1 MKHRP
6 WLAMWLAIT
15 PGVVLTVPAV
25 SLVAHEGEQHGSPA
39 ATVGGLGPVAL
50 TEDAKRS
57 LGVKV
62 EEVGLQ
68 TIETLVRC
76 FGVVEALPGKVH
88 WITTRFAGRMLQV
101 FVNAGEAVHEGDR
114 LALAESRQIGNPPPQ
129 VDIVSTLTGTITER
143 NVVVGQPFEPSSILF
158 RIMELSTILVQCH
171 VYETDI
177 GGIALGQ
184 RVYIYPEAFGG
195 QQRFEGTVRT
205 IGGQLDERTRTLP
218 VWVAIP
224 NEDLALRPG
233 MRTRVEIVVGESRD
247 VVAAPLVSLLGE
259 AGNFFVFLDRGRDFM
274 GQPIGLGRRDDRY
287 VEVTQGLVPGDRVV
301 TQGGYQIQFAPAAA
315 PAGPSKGSASPPK
328 KTTPIPAST
337 AAPAGAAESPGAR
350 GVTLSALA
358 RQNLGLRTAEVE
370 SGTIDQVVTSFGNM
384 EAIPEAVHHI
394 STRTSGSVIQVLVNE
409 GEAVEDK
416 QLLAVIES
424 RQVGNP
430 PPRIEAHATQRG
442 IVTERHV
449 FTGEPVEAD
458 KTLFTLVDLSSVL
471 VKAHVYETDTPRVR
485 LGQSARVYTQAYPG
499 EAFTGVVERIGGQID
514 EDTRTLPVWIRV
526 ENPALKLR
534 PHMRARIFLITGQAG
549 RGIVIQ
555 REAVLEGAEQ
565 PFVFVQEGQSFT
577 RQVVTLGPSDDRSVE
592 VVQGLLPGDQVV
604 VEGNRTLPF
613 ATNSPTP
620 PSASPAPSSQ
630 GESSPARSAP
640 RQGDRE

>member
-1 MKHRP
+1 MNHHW
-6 WLAMWLAIT
+6 WLASWVAIAL
-15 PGVVLTVPAV
+15 GVVLSIHAGVV
-25 SLVAHEGEQHGSPA
+25 VAHEGEQHGSPA

-50 TEDAKRS
+50 TEEATRS

-62 EEVGLQ
+62 EEVSLR

-101 FVNAGEAVHEGDR
+101 FVNAGEEVREGDR

-129 VDIVSTLTGTITER
+129 VDIVSTLTGTVTER
-143 NVVVGQPFEPSSILF
+143 NVVVGQPFEPSSVLF
-158 RIMELSTILVQCH
+158 RIMELSTVLVQCH

-177 GGIALGQ
+177 GGVALGQ

-195 QQRFEGTVRT
+195 QQRFEGIVRT

-224 NEDLALRPG
+224 NTDLALRPG
-233 MRTRVEIVVGESRD
+233 MRARVEIVIGESRN
-247 VVAAPLVSLLGE
+247 VVAAPLGSLLGE
-259 AGNFFVFLDRGRDFM
+259 AGNYFVFLDRGRDFI

-287 VEVTQGLVPGDRVV
+287 VEVTQGLFPGDRVV
-301 TQGGYQIQFAPAAA
+301 TEGGYQIQFAAAAA
-315 PAGPSKGSASPPK
+315 PASPAKGFASPPQK
-328 KTTPIPAST
+328 IEPVPASS
-337 AAPAGAAESPGAR
+337 AATTGVAERPAAR

-358 RQNLGLRTAEVE
+358 QQNLGLRTADVEV
-370 SGTIDQVVTSFGNM
+370 GTVDHIVTSFGNI

-394 STRTSGSVIQVLVNE
+394 STRTSGNIIQVLVNE
-409 GEAVEDK
+409 GDTVEDD

-430 PPRIEAHATQRG
+430 PPRIEAHATRNG

-449 FTGEPVEAD
+449 FTGEAVEAD
-458 KTLFTLVDLSSVL
+458 KTLFTLVDLSNVL
-471 VKAHVYETDTPRVR
+471 VKAHVYEADTARVR
-485 LGQSARVYTQAYPG
+485 LGQAARVSTQAYPG
-499 EAFTGVVERIGGQID
+499 ETFTGVVERIGGQID

-534 PHMRARIFLITGQAG
+534 PHMRARVSLIAG
-549 RGIVIQ
+549 EAARGITIP
-555 REAVLEGAEQ
+555 RAAVLEGAEQ
-565 PFVFVQEGQSFT
+565 PVVYVQEGQFFK
-577 RQVVTLGPSDDRSVE
+577 RQVVTLGSSDDRSVE

-604 VEGNRTLPF
+604 VEGNRSLQF
-613 ATNSPTP
+613 ATNSPAP
-620 PSASPAPSSQ
+620 PNTAATSSDSGASPAGST
-630 GESSPARSAP
+630 ARP
-640 RQGDRE
+640 GDRE